1 MKTNSKNKYA
11 VIASG
16 NFLSRRLPKEWED
29 DSYWEDKRWEFVEEF
44 IDEFKVSNY
53 DDWEAHAIL
62 EEIEHTSALICEVVD
77 KEVSDE

>member
-44 IDEFKVSNY
+44 IDEYKVSNY
-53 DDWEAHAIL
+53 DDWEGHAIL